1 MGKKNKNKDQN
12 IVDETL
18 FNLNPEEEEK
28 KEKKQKKENKVVK
41 TFNMYKFIFK
51 LIACAILITFG
62 ILIWVNKDDAIGAI
76 YLVTGI
82 VCAFAALIRLIP
94 LLRTLKTHRA
104 RLILFIEI
112 VFHLLIGAY
121 LIAAAFA
128 HWDALKDV
136 ANVNELKGFTK
147 FNLEA
152 YRYILVIIFFTR
164 SFCYYWVTI
173 RFNEETDKVR
183 FWLHTIINALAVVLA
198 AIKLDPEQ
206 IVYTLIVL
214 AFSCALV
221 IGGEAGTGYYRYRKS
236 IKAAR
241 QKEKEKED
249 SETAE
254 IEAPAKDDN
263 VEINEID
270 PNIIPVDD
278 NNNQDSI
285 IS

>member
-12 IVDETL
+12 IVDEAL
-18 FNLNPEEEEK
+18 FDLKTDDEK
-28 KEKKQKKENKVVK
+28 KDKDKKKKESKVAK

-51 LIACAILITFG
+51 LFACAILITFG

-76 YLVTGI
+76 YLITGI
-82 VCAFAALIRLIP
+82 VCAVAALIRIIP

-104 RLILFIEI
+104 RLISLIEI
-112 VFHLLIGAY
+112 IFHSLIGVY

-128 HWDALKDV
+128 HWEALKDV
-136 ANVNELKGFTK
+136 ADLSELKGFTK
-147 FNLEA
+147 FNLDA

-164 SFCYYWVTI
+164 SFCYHWVTI
-173 RFNEETDKVR
+173 RFNEETDKIK
-183 FWLHTIINALAVVLA
+183 FWVHSVINALAVVLA

-206 IVYTLIVL
+206 IVYTLIIL
-214 AFSCALV
+214 AFACALV
-221 IGGEAGTGYYRYRKS
+221 VGGEAGTGYWRYRKS
-236 IKAAR
+236 IKASR
-241 QKEKEKED
+241 QKEIEKENSK
-249 SETAE
+249 SEE
-254 IEAPAKDDN
+254 IEAPGKDDS

>member
-12 IVDETL
+12 IVDESL
-18 FNLNPEEEEK
+18 FNLNPEDEK
-28 KEKKQKKENKVVK
+28 KDEKKKKKENKVAK

-51 LIACAILITFG
+51 IFACAILITFG

-82 VCAFAALIRLIP
+82 VCAFSALIRLIP

-112 VFHLLIGAY
+112 AFHLLIGAY

-128 HWDALKDV
+128 HWGDLAEGTKLE
-136 ANVNELKGFTK
+136 ELKGFTK
-147 FNLEA
+147 FNLQA
-152 YRYILVIIFFTR
+152 YQYIVVIIFFTR

-173 RFNEETDKVR
+173 RFNEETDKIR
-183 FWLHTIINALAVVLA
+183 FWLHTIMNALAVVLA
-198 AIKLDPEQ
+198 AIPLSPEK
-206 IVYTLIVL
+206 IVYTLIIL
-214 AFSCALV
+214 AFACALV
-221 IGGEAGTGYYRYRKS
+221 VGGEAGTGYWRYRKS

-249 SETAE
+249 SKTQE
-254 IEAPAKDDN
+254 IEAPAKDDS